1 VHNRY
6 LIPLAGHAS
15 VFTVV
20 LNQIDLL
27 PEDQVKDCE
36 QDLRRLLDAEGL
48 HDTPVLALS
57 ARTGDGLDEL
67 RALLTETVG
76 ANRAA
81 SERISADI
89 DSVIG
94 GFAAHAGAQVAP
106 AAALSAAAA
115 YDLAAAPALEN
126 AQETPPRPSAP
137 PWELPEDEQPE
148 AVPQRPP
155 WEDATRDGAARERA
169 ERAMSERVAG
179 VARDLVLVP
188 LGQEIA
194 QYERFRHDLAVAA
207 GPHGT

>member
-1 VHNRY
+1 MHNRY

-94 GFAAHAGAQVAP
+94 GFAAHAGAPVAP
-106 AAALSAAAA
+106 AAARSAAAA
-115 YDLAAAPALEN
+115 NDLAAAPALEN

-155 WEDATRDGAARERA
+155 WEDATRDGAARDGA
-169 ERAMSERVAG
+169 
-179 VARDLVLVP
+179 ARD
-188 LGQEIA
+188 G
-194 QYERFRHDLAVAA
+194 AA
-207 GPHGT
+207 RESQASAELSIVRRALTS